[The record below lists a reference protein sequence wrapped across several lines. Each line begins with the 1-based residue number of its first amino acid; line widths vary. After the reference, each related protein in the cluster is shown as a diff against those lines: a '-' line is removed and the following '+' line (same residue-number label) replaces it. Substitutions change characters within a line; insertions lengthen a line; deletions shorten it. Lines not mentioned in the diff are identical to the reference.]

1 MRNNIGLYLGKRA
14 HLNPDLEAAVDTAT
28 GRRLSYREIDAGA
41 NRVANGMRGLGIKKG
56 DRVAILMMNSV
67 EYVERFMGLAKIGAV
82 AMIYGSNFAAV
93 ADTLQGRVA
102 ADTDI
107 VHWIEFCEAGHVRDV
122 FAMDYGDVVG
132 HTSTEAPEIDSGD
145 DDDLFIMYTSGT
157 TGLPKGALHTHNT
170 MTWAIITFTTTTD
183 IRYKDRY
190 SIALPLFH
198 VGGLLPVM
206 FTNYT
211 AGTVVLLRQFDP
223 KLMWEITEAE
233 KITTSLAVPAMLN
246 AMLMVPEFARYD
258 VSNLGPILPGASPVP
273 VSLIEKYQDIGIEI
287 HQAYS
292 LTEVGGPGTVLSPD
306 EAMVRIGWAGKGFF
320 HTSVRVV
327 DGDGNVSH

>member
-157 TGLPKGALHTHNT
+157 TGLPKGA
-170 MTWAIITFTTTTD
+170 
-183 IRYKDRY
+183 
-190 SIALPLFH
+190 
-198 VGGLLPVM
+198 
-206 FTNYT
+206 
-211 AGTVVLLRQFDP
+211 
-223 KLMWEITEAE
+223 
-233 KITTSLAVPAMLN
+233 
-246 AMLMVPEFARYD
+246 
-258 VSNLGPILPGASPVP
+258 SPVP